1 MFITLVVGLGN
12 PGRDY
17 TATRHNAGWRV
28 LDALAAQASVAW
40 RNESAFEVEL
50 ARWSPAPGRTL
61 LLAKPQTYMN
71 DSGRAVAAL
80 ASYFKLCPAAIAVA
94 HDDLA
99 IPFWRVKISE
109 RGSAGGHNGIASL
122 LQYLGDGFVRY
133 RIGIG
138 PKSPPQMDQKDFVL
152 GKFNPEEAELFQ
164 QNISTYLSGLRL
176 LIDQGPAPAMNL
188 LNRSATP

>member
-99 IPFWRVKISE
+99 IPFGRVKISE

>member
-1 MFITLVVGLGN
+1 MSITLVVGLGN

-17 TATRHNAGWRV
+17 AASRHNAGWRV
-28 LDALAAQASVAW
+28 LDALATQVSVAW
-40 RNESAFEVEL
+40 RNESAFEAEV

-80 ASYFKLCPAAIAVA
+80 ASYFKLRPAAIAVVY
-94 HDDLA
+94 DDLA
-99 IPFWRVKISE
+99 IPLGRVKISE
-109 RGSAGGHNGIASL
+109 RGSAGGHNGIISL

-138 PKSPPQMDQKDFVL
+138 PKSPPQMDLKDFVL
-152 GKFNPEEAELFQ
+152 GKFTPEQAEFFQ
-164 QNISTYLSGLRL
+164 QNISAYLSGLRL

-188 LNRSATP
+188 LNRSATT